1 MKHYLYDKI
10 SSFIMRGC
18 NDLHICDWAF
28 YLPCESLLYYALTDR
43 GGGHFS
49 STHITCHLQRCRL
62 HLNVPYH
69 MPSPCT
75 SPNHQSQIL
84 CQMPKFGLH
93 HVFLLSNNKKG
104 TIFKK
109 LQLIRT
115 YIDKPLPGRK
125 KSHYSFTN
133 FYWTHS

>member
-28 YLPCESLLYYALTDR
+28 YLPCESLLYYRERRWPFLIIPHNLPFAKMQTTFKCSISYAQSLYFTK
-43 GGGHFS
+43 S
-49 STHITCHLQRCRL
+49 SKSDS
-62 HLNVPYH
+62 VPNAKIR
-69 MPSPCT
+69 ST
-75 SPNHQSQIL
+75 S
-84 CQMPKFGLH
+84 C
-93 HVFLLSNNKKG
+93 FLLSNKKKG